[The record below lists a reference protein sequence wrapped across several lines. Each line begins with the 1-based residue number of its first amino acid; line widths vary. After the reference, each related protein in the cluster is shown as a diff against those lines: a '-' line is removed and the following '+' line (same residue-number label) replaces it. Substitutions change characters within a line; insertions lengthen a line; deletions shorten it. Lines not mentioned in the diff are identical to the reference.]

1 MIDRYSRKPMREL
14 WSREAQFQSWLD
26 VEIAVCEYY
35 AKIGRI
41 PKADLDV
48 IKKKARLNIPRI
60 DEIEQTTRHDVIAF
74 TTQLAEEIGPASR
87 HIHLGLTSSDVVDTA
102 LALRMKKA
110 AEMIAEGIDGVIA
123 RLTKM
128 AARHAFTLM
137 MGRTHGMH
145 AEPTTFGLKCLVWQQ
160 EFLRH
165 QERFDEAVRRIAVG
179 KISGAVGTCAHTGLK
194 LEEAVCKM
202 LKLTPAPVS
211 TQVLQR
217 DRHAEFMTVLALV
230 AATIEKISTEI
241 RHLQRP
247 ELRELEEPFSAGQ
260 KGSSAMPHKRNPV
273 TAEQMT
279 GLARVVRSN
288 ALAAMENVAL
298 WGERDIS
305 HSSVERVVVPDS
317 CMLVDYLLGK
327 MYWMLDGL
335 TVNTAQME
343 KNIWAT
349 RGLVFSQKMMLAL
362 VDGGLTREDAYAAV
376 QGAAM
381 RSWHGGEDFAG
392 ELLKEAPV
400 SARFDRERL
409 VAAMDPN
416 SYLDHVVAIFARCG
430 IKVQDK
436 RKAPS
441 APNKARPTAK
451 AKSAPKKSA
460 PVKKTTR
467 K

>member
-1 MIDRYSRKPMREL
+1 MIDRYSRKEMREL

-26 VEIAVCEYY
+26 VELAVCDYY

-41 PKADLDV
+41 PKADV
-48 IKKKARLNIPRI
+48 EIIRKRARINIARI
-60 DEIEQTTRHDVIAF
+60 DEIETVTRHDVIAF
-74 TTQLAEEIGPASR
+74 TTQLAEVIGPASR
-87 HIHLGLTSSDVVDTA
+87 HVHLGLTSSDVVDTA

-110 AEMIAEGIDGVIA
+110 AEIISRGIDATIRQLA
-123 RLTKM
+123 KLAK
-128 AARHAFTLM
+128 RHAFTIM

-145 AEPTTFGLKCLVWQQ
+145 AEPTTFGLKCLVWHQ

-165 QERFDEAVRRIAVG
+165 RERFDAAVKRISVG

-194 LEEAVCKM
+194 LEEAVCKS
-202 LKLTPAPVS
+202 LKLAPASVS

-217 DRHAEFMTVLALV
+217 DRHAEFLSVLALI
-230 AATIEKISTEI
+230 AATIEKIATEI

-279 GLARVVRSN
+279 GLARVVRANSI
-288 ALAAMENVAL
+288 AGLEDVAL

-327 MYWMLDGL
+327 LEWMLEGL
-335 TVNTAQME
+335 KVNE
-343 KNIWAT
+343 KRMAENIWVT
-349 RGLVFSQKMMLAL
+349 RGLVFSQKVMLAL
-362 VDGGLTREDAYAAV
+362 VEGGLTREDAYAAV

-381 RSWHGGEDFAG
+381 RTWHGGEDFAA
-392 ELLKEAPV
+392 ELMKE
-400 SARFDRERL
+400 SAVAKHFSRESL
-409 VAAMDPN
+409 LASMDPT
-416 SYLDHVVAIFARCG
+416 SYLAHVPAIYARCG
-430 IKVQDK
+430 IRVTPPA
-436 RKAPS
+436 RK
-441 APNKARPTAK
+441 KLK
-451 AKSAPKKSA
+451 
-460 PVKKTTR
+460 
-467 K
+467 